1 MPNNVVPSQIE
12 RKTVR
17 FGVKY
22 GDFILMYERVIE
34 KPKPVEQIEALKLK
48 QLEKGGID
56 IYA

>member
-1 MPNNVVPSQIE
+1 MPNNVSPKPIE

-22 GDFILMYERVIE
+22 GDFVLMYERTVE
-34 KPKPVEQIEALKLK
+34 KIPPAQLKDTDYK
-48 QLEKGGID
+48 QLAEGGID